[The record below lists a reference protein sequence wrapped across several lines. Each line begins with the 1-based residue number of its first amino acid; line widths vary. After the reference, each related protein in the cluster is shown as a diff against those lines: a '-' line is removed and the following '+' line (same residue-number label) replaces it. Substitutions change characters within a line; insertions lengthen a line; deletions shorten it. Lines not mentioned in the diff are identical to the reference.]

1 MTVSCSSTTI
11 APLHG
16 HVALP
21 YWHALV
27 RAIELVGVK
36 QESIGPVTHA
46 AEIEEGLSTIS
57 VARYIALFEVGLKQ
71 RSDFGLMVGKSVTP
85 GSYPVLGITLLSCKN
100 LLQVLEQVVRYECLN
115 HDLGKSH
122 IELGPYESI
131 YSWVPNKL
139 VFPNDNSDFCFNLI
153 VSVFA
158 GIVTFAPWLINH
170 TIPLK
175 QIRFTAAEP
184 IDAKAFK
191 DFFGA
196 EILFDQAT
204 NSIVVDSNTLDRPV
218 LNGDTTS
225 FNALTTYAES
235 LLNSRDHKQD
245 IIYQL
250 KSILPESLHRQSF
263 RIDDVAKQL
272 NMSSRTLQRKLK
284 AAGHGYKEL
293 LDNIRRQL
301 AEAYLADSTLS
312 MNEIAF
318 LVGYQEQSSFN
329 HAFKT
334 WNGIPPSVFRERNRQ
349 QS

>member
-16 HVALP
+16 NVALP
-21 YWHALV
+21 YWNTLV
-27 RAIELVGVK
+27 RVVEQVGVSA
-36 QESIGPVTHA
+36 ESIGGITGAPSN
-46 AEIEEGLSTIS
+46 EDGLSSIP
-57 VARYIALFEVGLKQ
+57 VAQYIALFEVGLKH
-71 RSDFGLMVGKSVTP
+71 RSDFGLVVGKSVTP
-85 GSYPVLGITLLSCKN
+85 GTYPVLGMTLLSCKN

-122 IELGPYESI
+122 IELGPNESI
-131 YSWVPNKL
+131 YSWAPNKL
-139 VFPNDNSDFCFNLI
+139 VFSSDNSDFCFNLI

-158 GIVTFAPWLINH
+158 GIVTFSPWLINRA
-170 TIPLK
+170 IPLK
-175 QIRFTAAEP
+175 QIRFTTAEP
-184 IDAKAFK
+184 VDAKAFK

-196 EILFDQAT
+196 ELLFGQAT
-204 NSIVVDSNTLDRPV
+204 NSIVVDSNILDWPV

-225 FNALTTYAES
+225 FNALTTYAET

-245 IIYQL
+245 IIYQI
-250 KSILPESLHRQSF
+250 KSILPESLRRQSF

-284 AAGHGYKEL
+284 ETGHGYKAL
-293 LDNIRRQL
+293 LDDIRRRL

-329 HAFKT
+329 HAFKV
-334 WNGIPPSVFRERNRQ
+334 WNGVSPSVFRGQ
-349 QS
+349 KTLK